1 MQELFETLEKAQVF
15 LSNHPDLKFS
25 VLRGADALDRSPVI
39 KRQGGILPGKDD
51 LACLITKR
59 AEAAIP
65 RLIPLLTDSNLTIRQ
80 EAAYVLRGYGA
91 TAKEA
96 IPALEALLKQRR
108 FQREPDVSNDY
119 RMQKTVEEALKRI
132 EGETTVDQGT

>member
-1 MQELFETLEKAQVF
+1 M
-15 LSNHPDLKFS
+15 
-25 VLRGADALDRSPVI
+25 LRGADALDRSPVI

-65 RLIPLLTDSNLTIRQ
+65 RLIPLLSHSNLTLRQ
-80 EAAYVLRGYGA
+80 EAAYVLGGYGA
-91 TAKEA
+91 AAKEA

-108 FQREPDVSNDY
+108 FQREPDGSIDY
-119 RMQKTVEEALKRI
+119 RVQKAVEEALKRI
-132 EGETTVDQGT
+132 EGGTVID

>member
-1 MQELFETLEKAQVF
+1 MQELVETLDGAELF
-15 LSNHPDLKFS
+15 LSDYPDLKFS

-51 LACLITKR
+51 LTCLITKR

-65 RLIPLLTDSNLTIRQ
+65 RLIPLLTHSNLTICQ
-80 EAAYVLRGYGA
+80 EAAYVLGGYGG

-108 FQREPDVSNDY
+108 FQREPDGSIDY
-119 RMQKTVEEALKRI
+119 RVQRAVEEALRRI
-132 EGETTVDQGT
+132 RGGTAVDQGM